1 MSYSFGDGSGGDE
14 SGRKAIADESIEEAS
29 FGVGDQQIAIKRDGD
44 GVVLIE
50 GAATKFEFQ

>member
-14 SGRKAIADESIEEAS
+14 GGGEAVADESIEEAA
-29 FGVGDQQIAIKRDGD
+29 FGIGDQQIAIKRDGH

-50 GAATKFEFQ
+50 GAATKFELQ